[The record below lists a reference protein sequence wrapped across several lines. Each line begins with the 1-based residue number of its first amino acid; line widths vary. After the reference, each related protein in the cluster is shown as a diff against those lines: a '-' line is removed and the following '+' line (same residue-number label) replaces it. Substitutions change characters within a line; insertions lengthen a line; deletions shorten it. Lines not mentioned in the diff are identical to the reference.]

1 MVPIPKAVRV
11 RTSSGWQDIALVGPA
26 GPAGGVLDARRI
38 SGQYNGYQGPN
49 NITTA
54 IQMYTDL
61 SAAVPLRLSYT
72 PPIDCWW
79 DVGFDVGIV
88 QKNDA
93 NYHYCYGGIQLTPG
107 DVDGVSDCSGHLV
120 TQHASVNQ
128 YEARQVRRL
137 FKLAAGVP
145 YVASAVLGPAS
156 GGSWSYYAGSAQMW
170 MEALAYARGSA
181 IDPANRWFSVQNVSA
196 VSSVNFPGLDGAT
209 DLAYELYGQFR
220 WQSVGGDNELLL
232 RFNGDAVGSGR
243 YVWTQAGSYFDNAS
257 VGTSNGT
264 NTSPGISI
272 LRSNWNNDG
281 YCTIRGIISV
291 PAPAINVIEYMGQG
305 LFRADQAGPYIGARQ
320 HSGQY
325 YAAGAN
331 LTSLAVVAPAG
342 NLTGRF
348 ALRKLF

>member
-26 GPAGGVLDARRI
+26 GPAGGPLDVKVMPS
-38 SGQYNGYQGPN
+38 SGSEVYSSSFTGTGEIQLMSNP
-49 NITTA
+49 TT
-54 IQMYTDL
+54 
-61 SAAVPLRLSYT
+61 PLRLTYT
-72 PPIDCWW
+72 PPVDAWW
-79 DVGFDVGIV
+79 DAYLQLGLI
-88 QKNDA
+88 QKIDA
-93 NYHYCYGGIQLTPG
+93 NYNYLYGGLKLTPA
-107 DVDGVSDCSGHLV
+107 DVDGITNALELI
-120 TQHASVNQ
+120 TQHASVQ
-128 YEARQVRRL
+128 QFEGRGVGRI
-137 FKLAAGVP
+137 FKLAAGVT
-145 YVASAVLGPAS
+145 YQLDGILTGGS
-156 GGSWSYYAGSAQMW
+156 GGTWNYFQGKHQL
-170 MEALAYARGSA
+170 ALQAIAFPRGAA

-281 YCTIRGIISV
+281 YCTIRGIISI